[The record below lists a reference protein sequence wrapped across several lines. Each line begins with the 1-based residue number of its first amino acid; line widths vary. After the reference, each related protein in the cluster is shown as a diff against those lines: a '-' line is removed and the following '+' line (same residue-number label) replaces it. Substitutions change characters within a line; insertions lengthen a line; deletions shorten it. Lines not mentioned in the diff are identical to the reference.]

1 MLKQGLTL
9 RKLELTRPLLKGIN
23 KNVIG
28 LMKNELSG

>member
-9 RKLELTRPLLKGIN
+9 QKFELARPLLKGIN
-23 KNVIG
+23 KNVLG